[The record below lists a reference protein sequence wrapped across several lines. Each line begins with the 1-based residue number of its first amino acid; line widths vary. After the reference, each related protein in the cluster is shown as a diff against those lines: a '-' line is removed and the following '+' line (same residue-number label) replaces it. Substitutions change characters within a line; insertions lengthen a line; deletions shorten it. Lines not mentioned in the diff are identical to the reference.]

1 MFHERIFDS
10 IKKSDSRMTKIF
22 FKEKPTAD
30 QISQYEEGLK
40 HLLQYQRAEVKVV
53 FHDRPVEITTH
64 INGVHMD
71 NTYHWIDHF
80 LVKTPGIEFKTSNP
94 FRDGIDDSTLSKDH
108 IWSDA
113 FLIQDKIYHKLNKT
127 THLTKDND
135 DPYWKLW
142 DLRED

>member
-1 MFHERIFDS
+1 MA
-10 IKKSDSRMTKIF
+10 KIS
-22 FKEKPTAD
+22 FKEKPTPE
-30 QISQYEEGLK
+30 QIKLYEDGMR
-40 HLLQYQRAEVKVV
+40 HFLQHQKAEISVV
-53 FHDRPVEITTH
+53 LNELPIIIKTYWNQEHT
-64 INGVHMD
+64 
-71 NTYHWIDHF
+71 NTDYHWIEYF
-80 LVKTPGIEFKTSNP
+80 LVKALGIEFKTSNP